1 MVGAGPNAF
10 VICFMKASPKQKHDG
25 ASRQK
30 RVICIVIFVE
40 EAILADPSPLDLLMS
55 RIEEINHKT
64 PPLPAQDIDT
74 IIAYHRHMRA
84 RKAAGEKLPART
96 KADTA
101 KVIQSLDALMASSP
115 KTLSKPMFKLKA
127 SS

>member
-1 MVGAGPNAF
+1 M
-10 VICFMKASPKQKHDG
+10 S
-25 ASRQK
+25 
-30 RVICIVIFVE
+30 
-40 EAILADPSPLDLLMS
+40 DPSPLDLLMS
-55 RIEEINHKT
+55 RIEDINHKQ

-84 RKAAGEKLPART
+84 RKAAGEKIPARQ
-96 KADTA
+96 KADSA
-101 KVIQSLDALMASSP
+101 KVIASLDTLMAQAP